1 MLLDVLFFVFS
12 IAAFLVI
19 VYILAMLWFSNT
31 RSLQLSSF
39 LGFGVATGLW
49 IFFSAVAAIAAPE
62 YFMMMYTVH
71 TVTGCIFPYVFF
83 WYALNFSES
92 SLVHSKPLRYVLILL
107 PVLDAIAFATN
118 PWHKLMFLT
127 YDYPNLPTGPLFWVH
142 AIFAY
147 IAFLGALI
155 TILRYVFR
163 HARKTPMMLVA
174 AASTIF
180 PFVINVL
187 LAFNL
192 LGTRHDFTSVGFF
205 VTFTLF
211 FLTIYR
217 STPLSFKSLA
227 LANIFT
233 SLSDVILIADEHGN
247 VVDSNPAFRATFADF
262 PLLEGQTTV
271 SEFMQW
277 LASRVTNYSPESML
291 AEAGD
296 ISTSLY
302 NGEITLRVGGA
313 TSINDDETAS
323 ERTFTV
329 RRDFILQQNQMPSG
343 FVITMSDVSA
353 YRAMISEINL
363 KNEHLVELKELAE
376 EASRSK
382 STFLANMSHEIRT
395 PINAITGMAT
405 IARGTDD
412 LAKIHDSLDKV
423 EAASRQLLGII
434 NDILDMSKIEANR
447 MELASEPFELP
458 AVLRN
463 VMSIMEINAAAKHHT
478 LQVDIHTDVPR
489 VVIGDDMRLS
499 QILLNLLSNAVK
511 FTPDHGKISLTAAL
525 LETREDMHVLEVKV
539 QDNGI
544 GMSQEQQQRLFQ
556 SFEQADAS
564 ISKRFGGSG
573 LGLVISKNLAE
584 LMDGGISLVSELGQG
599 SCFTVRVCLR
609 ASDKDV
615 VRRDEDM
622 VEYDFNGCSVLLV
635 EDIEINREIILE
647 IMGSYGMHIDCAEN
661 GLQAVELFQGDPTR
675 YKLILMDVQMPIMD
689 GYTATRTIRASG
701 VANAQSIPIV
711 AMTANAFAEDIEH
724 CREAGMNDH
733 VAKPI
738 EYEILLRKMAR
749 LLAESE
755 SG

>member
-1 MLLDVLFFVFS
+1 MLFDILFFAFS
-12 IAAFLVI
+12 IVAFLVI

-49 IFFSAVAAIAAPE
+49 IFFSAVASIAAPE
-62 YFMMMYTVH
+62 YFMLLYTVH
-71 TVTGCIFPYVFF
+71 TVTGCIFPYVFL

-92 SLVHSKPLRYVLILL
+92 SLVHNKLLQGALILL
-107 PVLDAIAFATN
+107 PVLDAVAFATN

-127 YDYPNLPTGPLFWVH
+127 YDYPDLPTGPLFWVH

-205 VTFTLF
+205 VTFALF

-217 STPLSFKSLA
+217 STPFSFKSLA
-227 LANIFT
+227 LVNIFT
-233 SLSDVILIADEHGN
+233 SLSDVILIADEHGT
-247 VVDSNPAFRATFADF
+247 VVDSNPAFRTTFADF
-262 PLLEGQTTV
+262 ALQEGRTSV
-271 SEFMQW
+271 SEFMHW
-277 LASRVTNYSPESML
+277 LEGRTSSYAPDTLLYEAGNILASC
-291 AEAGD
+291 D
-296 ISTSLY
+296 Q
-302 NGEITLRVGGA
+302 GEITLRVGDVAFLPSGEVA
-313 TSINDDETAS
+313 AN

-329 RRDFILQQNQMPSG
+329 RRDFILQQNQKPSG

-405 IARGTDD
+405 IARSTDD

-447 MELASEPFELP
+447 MELALEPFDLP
-458 AVLRN
+458 AMLHN
-463 VMSIMEINAAAKHHT
+463 MMSIIETNAATKQHT
-478 LQVDIHTDVPR
+478 LHVDIASNVPN
-489 VVIGDDMRLS
+489 VVVGDDMRLS

-511 FTPDHGKISLTAAL
+511 FTPERGTISLEAAVV
-525 LETREDMHVLEVKV
+525 ESNSQSYVLEVKV
-539 QDNGI
+539 QDTGI

-584 LMDGGISLVSELGQG
+584 LMGGGISLQSELGEG
-599 SCFTVRVCLR
+599 SCFTVRVRLGVSDLQFIERKDIR
-609 ASDKDV
+609 A
-615 VRRDEDM
+615 EHNFAGCM
-622 VEYDFNGCSVLLV
+622 VLVV
-635 EDIEINREIILE
+635 EDIDINREIIIE
-647 IMGSYGMHIDCAEN
+647 ILGGMDIQVESAVN
-661 GLQAVELFQGDPTR
+661 GQEAVDLFLKNPMR
-675 YKLILMDVQMPIMD
+675 YDLILMDVQMPIID
-689 GYTATRTIRASG
+689 GYTSTRTIRGSG
-701 VANAQSIPIV
+701 VPNAQDIPIM
-711 AMTANAFAEDIEH
+711 AMTANAFAEDVEH
-724 CREAGMNDH
+724 CRAAGMNDH
-733 VAKPI
+733 IAKPI
-738 EYEILLRKMAR
+738 EFDELFRKMA
-749 LLAESE
+749 LLMAK
-755 SG
+755 